1 MITKLLN
8 AMCDVP
14 NPGTEKEHEGKGKE
28 IYTSYAFQLIV

>member
-14 NPGTEKEHEGKGKE
+14 NPGTEKEHEGKARKF
-28 IYTSYAFQLIV
+28 TQAMHFS